1 MQENERVTPQEVF
14 WSNPID
20 ELWESIA
27 ATVRQE
33 DTPAAPIQMTD
44 TPPHLQQPITPQP
57 VEPPTVDVPD
67 KPVEQPTVDVPDP
80 TLEAPNNPVETPT
93 VEVPDK
99 QPPKTTAPLNEME
112 FDQALE
118 ELEKEL
124 WISTKE
130 EEEPG
135 NTPPEDL
142 EAKKSLDRDQKFLK
156 IIKELD
162 SVNRNSLKKVSELE
176 VELDKAQTQAELY
189 KKQAHD
195 YYEELR
201 ANEFDRSKFQVDDKA
216 KNFVHYF
223 NEFAKDSDNV
233 HAKNWALREAIKIVS
248 QITWRDLNNY
258 LVDYFSMWAADLSE
272 INWWTSSQFPNFNVW
287 PNRAKDVDA
296 QKIDALNNA
305 LESL

>member
-14 WSNPID
+14 WWNAID
-20 ELWESIA
+20 ELWASIA

-57 VEPPTVDVPD
+57 VEPPTADVPD
-67 KPVEQPTVDVPDP
+67 KPVEPPTAEVPDP
-80 TLEAPNNPVETPT
+80 TLEAPNKPVETPT

-99 QPPKTTAPLNEME
+99 QPPKKTAPLNEME

-223 NEFAKDSDNV
+223 NEFAKDSNNV

>member
-20 ELWESIA
+20 ELWASIA

-33 DTPAAPIQMTD
+33 DAPAEPIQMTD
-44 TPPHLQQPITPQP
+44 TPPHLQQPVTPQP
-57 VEPPTVDVPD
+57 VEPPVINNPVEAPPAVEVVD
-67 KPVEQPTVDVPDP
+67 KPVEPPAQ
-80 TLEAPNNPVETPT
+80 T
-93 VEVPDK
+93 VE
-99 QPPKTTAPLNEME
+99 PPKTTAPLNEME

-135 NTPPEDL
+135 VTPPEDL

-176 VELDKAQTQAELY
+176 VENDKAKTQAELY
-189 KKQAHD
+189 KRQAHD

-201 ANEFDRSKFQVDDKA
+201 ANEFDRTKFQVDDKA

-223 NEFAKDSDNV
+223 NEFAKDSNNV
-233 HAKNWALREAIKIVS
+233 HAKNWALREAVKIVS

-272 INWWTSSQFPNFNVW
+272 ISWWTSSQFPNFNVW
-287 PNRAKDVDA
+287 PNRAKDVDD

-305 LESL
+305 LENL

>member
-14 WSNPID
+14 WWNAID
-20 ELWESIA
+20 ELWASIA

-33 DTPAAPIQMTD
+33 DAPAEPIQMTD
-44 TPPHLQQPITPQP
+44 TPPHLQQPVTPQP
-57 VEPPTVDVPD
+57 VEPPVINNPVEAPPDVEVVD
-67 KPVEQPTVDVPDP
+67 KPVEPPTQI
-80 TLEAPNNPVETPT
+80 VE
-93 VEVPDK
+93 
-99 QPPKTTAPLNEME
+99 PPKTTSPLNEME

-135 NTPPEDL
+135 VTPPEDL

-176 VELDKAQTQAELY
+176 VENDKAKTQAELY
-189 KKQAHD
+189 KRQAHD

-201 ANEFDRSKFQVDDKA
+201 ANEFDRTKFQVDDKA

-223 NEFAKDSDNV
+223 NEFAKDSNNV
-233 HAKNWALREAIKIVS
+233 HAKNWALREAVKIVS

-272 INWWTSSQFPNFNVW
+272 ISWWTSSQPPNFTVW
-287 PNRAKDVDA
+287 QNRAKDVDD

-305 LESL
+305 LENL

>member
-57 VEPPTVDVPD
+57 VEQPTVDVPD
-67 KPVEQPTVDVPDP
+67 KPVEPPTVEVPDP
-80 TLEAPNNPVETPT
+80 TLEAPNNPVEPHT